1 MQKLL
6 HLRLLLVNLSEN
18 TGLPL
23 TPAEDSIYSAKCF
36 IPQTLMVNESTGRK
50 EIVRDAFVRKMRET
64 MGMQDMLANPVFKE
78 RGPGNVRVI
87 IALETLV
94 KMFPGDTEVE
104 NIIDKLLETAK
115 GLYLDAK
122 DPVSFADYCHLPR
135 ACSLLTLSWGC
146 GAATLSAGVEHF
158 PPSLFYDPGALRY
171 I

>member
-1 MQKLL
+1 
-6 HLRLLLVNLSEN
+6 
-18 TGLPL
+18 
-23 TPAEDSIYSAKCF
+23 
-36 IPQTLMVNESTGRK
+36 MVNKSTGRK
-50 EIVRDAFVRKMRET
+50 EIVRDAFLRKMRET

-94 KMFPGDTEVE
+94 KVFPGDTEVE

-135 ACSLLTLSWGC
+135 ARSLLTLSWGC
-146 GAATLSAGVEHF
+146 GATTLSAGVKHF
-158 PPSLFYDPGALRY
+158 PPNLSYDPGAFRY